1 MLPIKG
7 MTPQEIRVLQ
17 EFRRLTTD
25 TLSIDA
31 IKKIKHPV
39 GGGEAPAFALL
50 EKGYVTADGARENF
64 TLTGKAKEFLSYDP
78 LPGYEKGGADAE
90 A

>member
-25 TLSIDA
+25 TLAIDA

-50 EKGYVTADGARENF
+50 EKGMLTADGARENF
-64 TLTGKAKEFLSYDP
+64 SLTEKAKEFLSYDP
-78 LPGYEKGGADAE
+78 KPLYEKGGADAD